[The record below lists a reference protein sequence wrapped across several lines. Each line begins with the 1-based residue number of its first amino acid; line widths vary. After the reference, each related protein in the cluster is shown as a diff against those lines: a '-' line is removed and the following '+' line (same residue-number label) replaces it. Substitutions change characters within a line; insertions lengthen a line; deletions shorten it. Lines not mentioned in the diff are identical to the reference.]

1 MHSTSLIQ
9 GGPGLLL
16 TNWGIPELVCT
27 EWGIPELVRTKWGI
41 PHLVCPPHIR
51 GSHRLLCQQTE
62 QGNLLVGILRLLL
75 ALRSFTCYQL
85 GAALWQLQCGDVY
98 SDLEALSCSIQRLRA
113 GSAEIGQIVNGRT
126 FCFPYFDLVKRTFGG
141 WTKQKSSPPNHDLNW
156 QRYKIDSLA
165 LSCRTRTSSNS
176 MHFISLSSTIIT

>member
-1 MHSTSLIQ
+1 MCKNWWRKPLNRGMLFTSPSCRVAAFYLYI
-9 GGPGLLL
+9 
-16 TNWGIPELVCT
+16 
-27 EWGIPELVRTKWGI
+27 
-41 PHLVCPPHIR
+41 
-51 GSHRLLCQQTE
+51 
-62 QGNLLVGILRLLL
+62 LLVDVIMVYGILLLLL